1 MIISVFDIKYME
13 IKEPCEEIM
22 VKPKCQFLFIKLER
36 FSRMVLPVLILMMAL
51 TVTAN
56 LLGQEAEDEHGGA
69 QRSLSEFQNRRQ
81 LNGHTF
87 IPSRGVDQPFIDGWL
102 RGMTGGA
109 FASGLKV
116 PILDLSRNQQRV
128 ADGKV
133 TALLLDVE
141 YQHRFKDWLAV
152 RIGATGSARAGTNQ
166 ISVLA
171 QGITAQYG
179 FNLGATVKIFQSQKT
194 ALSAAGDLRFNNVYA
209 YNVIRF
215 VSNVVN
221 YGLSEDNQLLEKG
234 MTNTYVA
241 GLRFA
246 FAPNKWFGFVA
257 LGEGGI
263 GTPFLKT
270 QDNSGVVAF
279 AVSGECD
286 LGAGTEIPLGF
297 QVFLRWENFTD
308 LYPEI
313 ADTILRTGLVIG
325 YTGVAHFYAGIEI
338 GYTSFSI
345 RGDAVAVAEGTA
357 LNTLSVGMVMRH
369 YF

>member
-1 MIISVFDIKYME
+1 M
-13 IKEPCEEIM
+13 M
-22 VKPKCQFLFIKLER
+22 V
-36 FSRMVLPVLILMMAL
+36 L
-51 TVTAN
+51 TVTPS
-56 LLGQEAEDEHGGA
+56 LFCQKTKDDDKDIR
-69 QRSLSEFQNRRQ
+69 RSLAEFKNRRQ

-87 IPSRGVDQPFIDGWL
+87 IPSRGVDQPFINGWL

-116 PILDLSRNQQRV
+116 PILDLSRNQEGV

-133 TALLLDVE
+133 TALVLDAE
-141 YQHRFKDWLAV
+141 YQHRFNDWLAV
-152 RIGATGSARAGTNQ
+152 RIGLTGAARAGTNQ

-221 YGLSEDNQLLEKG
+221 YGLGEDNQLLEKG

-246 FAPNKWFGFVA
+246 YAPSKWFGFVA
-257 LGEGGI
+257 LAEGGI

-270 QDNSGVVAF
+270 LDNSGVVAF

-286 LGAGTEIPLGF
+286 LGAGTKVPLGF

-325 YTGVAHFYAGIEI
+325 YTGVANFYAGIEI
-338 GYTSFSI
+338 GYASFSV
-345 RGDAVAVAEGTA
+345 RGDAVAVAEDSG
-357 LNTLSVGMVMRH
+357 LNTLAIGLVMRH